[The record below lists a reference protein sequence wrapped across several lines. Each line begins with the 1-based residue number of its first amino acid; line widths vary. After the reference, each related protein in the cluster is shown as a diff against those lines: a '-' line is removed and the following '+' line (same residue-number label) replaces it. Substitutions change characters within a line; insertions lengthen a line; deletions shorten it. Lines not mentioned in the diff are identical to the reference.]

1 MSERCAVVGIG
12 QTKYSAKRVDVSM
25 AGLVREAALRA
36 LEDADMTWK
45 DIDAVVIGKA
55 PDMFEG
61 VRMPE
66 IYLADALA
74 AVGKP
79 MMRVHTAGSVGG
91 STAIVA
97 SHLVHGGVFERVL
110 TVAYE
115 KQSESE
121 ATWALTIRIPFSLPL
136 VAGAGGYFAP
146 TIRQYIKRS
155 GAPDHIGTMVAVKD
169 RLNALRNP
177 YAHLRMEGINAE
189 MVMASPMLWDPLRY
203 LDACPSSDGACAMV
217 LTNEKGAGRAK
228 NPAWVL
234 ATSMRSEPI
243 SFPGRDEVSPR
254 AGRDAAAELYRE
266 AGITKPRDEIDVAE
280 VYVPFSWYEPMW
292 MENLGFAPKN
302 EGWKMTAEGVTAF
315 DGDLPV
321 NPSGGVLS
329 SNPIGASGMIRFAE
343 AALQV
348 QGNAGEHQVD
358 GAKIAM
364 GHAYGGGSQF
374 FSMWL
379 VGSERP

>member
-1 MSERCAVVGIG
+1 VDDVG
-12 QTKYSAKRVDVSM
+12 T
-25 AGLVREAALRA
+25 
-36 LEDADMTWK
+36 T
-45 DIDAVVIGKA
+45 
-55 PDMFEG
+55 
-61 VRMPE
+61 
-66 IYLADALA
+66 
-74 AVGKP
+74 
-79 MMRVHTAGSVGG
+79 
-91 STAIVA
+91 
-97 SHLVHGGVFERVL
+97 
-110 TVAYE
+110 
-115 KQSESE
+115 
-121 ATWALTIRIPFSLPL
+121 
-136 VAGAGGYFAP
+136 
-146 TIRQYIKRS
+146 
-155 GAPDHIGTMVAVKD
+155 VAVKD

-177 YAHLRMEGINAE
+177 YAHLRMEGINADT
-189 MVMASPMLWDPLRY
+189 VTQSPMLWDPLRY

-217 LTNEKGAGRAK
+217 LTNEKNAVRSARP
-228 NPAWVL
+228 PAWVL
-234 ATSMRSEPI
+234 ATAMRSEPI

-254 AGRDAAAELYRE
+254 AGRDCAAELYRE
-266 AGITKPRDEIDVAE
+266 AGITNPLREVDVAE

-302 EGWKMTAEGVTAF
+302 EGWRMTAEGVTAF

-348 QGNAGEHQVD
+348 RGMAGEHQVD
-358 GAKIAM
+358 GAKIGM